1 MSISENLAVVDH
13 HLTDQ
18 QLAEF
23 HEKGFIGPITVY
35 REDEMEN
42 RWNSIRRS
50 LLDRS
55 LAVYPADSYGG
66 NTNISNY
73 DRHLDIDL
81 LSEHVMNPRIVHP
94 VTSILG
100 PDVLC
105 WRTEFFPKYPGDEG
119 TDWHQADT
127 FANASGR
134 PQLVWGADRDKSA
147 HGGTLTVWTAFT
159 DATIETGC
167 LQLIPGTHRE
177 MNYDETKGMQYQPEG
192 VNKKEKDGISRGFF
206 GYDYRELQKDPNWK
220 PDESKAFPVVMKRGQ
235 SLIFWSTLMHA
246 SLPNVTESDY
256 RMGFATRYVP
266 PSVKVYPDTELVEEY
281 GGAVP
286 LENWSAVLVAGVD
299 RAGINR
305 IVAENRRGYPLS
317 AR

>member
-1 MSISENLAVVDH
+1 MHTADAAATYALDAE
-13 HLTDQ
+13 
-18 QLAEF
+18 QLAKF
-23 HEKGFIGPITVY
+23 DRDGFIGPITIY
-35 REDEMEN
+35 SPEEMAD
-42 RWNSIRRS
+42 RWLEIRTGV
-50 LLDRS
+50 LDRS

-81 LSEHVMNPRIVHP
+81 LSEHVLNPRIVGP

-134 PQLVWGADRDKSA
+134 PQLVWGEDRNKSA

-159 DATIETGC
+159 DSTLENGC

-177 MNYDETKGMQYQPEG
+177 MNYDETKGMRYRPEV
-192 VNKKEKDGISRGFF
+192 VNSVEKDGVNRGFF

-220 PDESKAFPVVMKRGQ
+220 PDESQAFPVVMKAGQ
-235 SLIFWSTLMHA
+235 SLFFWSTLMHA
-246 SLPNVTESDY
+246 SLPNITENDY

-266 PSVKVYPDTELVEEY
+266 PGVKVYPDTELVEEY

-286 LENWSAVLVAGVD
+286 LENWSAVLVAGQD
-299 RAGINR
+299 DSGRNR
-305 IVAENRRGYPLS
+305 LATESRRGYRFSP
-317 AR
+317 R